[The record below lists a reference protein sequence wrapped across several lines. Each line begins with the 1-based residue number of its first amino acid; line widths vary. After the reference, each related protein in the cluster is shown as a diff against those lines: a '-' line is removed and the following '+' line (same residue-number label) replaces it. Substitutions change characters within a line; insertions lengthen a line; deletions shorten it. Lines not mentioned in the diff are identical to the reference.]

1 MLAPV
6 LHILP
11 LATIVRERTLPVAG
25 KVNVHVNQRVN
36 PTDVVA
42 EASFAREH
50 ALLDVARKF
59 GVSPATADKLIRV
72 KEGDRLQQGA
82 LVAEGRGPF
91 SRPIKAPRAGRVMI
105 AGGGQ
110 VLMEVA
116 DTRIQLKAGL
126 PGVVTQVL
134 PERGVVIRTAGALI
148 QGVWGNSRPDNALID
163 NGLMVSLLEKPD
175 DVLSAD
181 RLDVSLRGSVIL
193 GGHVRDVE
201 TLKAA
206 AELPVRGLILSSI
219 LSPLI
224 MAALQMRYPIMVT
237 EGFGAMPMNSAAF
250 RLLTTNNKREVTV
263 NAERFDRYVG
273 NRPEVIIPL
282 PVSTEPPEP
291 NSFET
296 FAVGQTVRL
305 RRPPS
310 VGAVGTVSNL
320 PAGLSTLAS
329 GLRAPAAEVKLENG
343 ETVLVPLVN
352 LEVVG

>member
-11 LATIVRERTLPVAG
+11 LATIVRERTLPVSG

-36 PTDVVA
+36 PTDVIA

-50 ALLDVARKF
+50 ALLDVARTL
-59 GVSPATADKLIRV
+59 GISAAAADRLIKV
-72 KEGDRLQQGA
+72 KEGDRLPQGA
-82 LVAEGRGPF
+82 LVAEGRGLF
-91 SRPIKAPRAGRVMI
+91 ARSIKTPRAGRVMI
-105 AGGGQ
+105 VGGGQ
-110 VLMEVA
+110 VLMEVG
-116 DTRIQLKAGL
+116 DTRVELRAGL
-126 PGVVTQVL
+126 PGVVTRVL
-134 PERGVVIRTAGALI
+134 PERGVIIQTAGALI
-148 QGVWGNSRPDNALID
+148 QGVWGNGRID

-175 DVLSAD
+175 DVLNAD

-193 GGHVRDVE
+193 GGHVRDLE

-206 AELPVRGLILSSI
+206 AELPVRGLILSSL

-224 MAALQMRYPIMVT
+224 VSAYQMRYPIIVMD
-237 EGFGAMPMNSAAF
+237 GFGAMPMNSAAF
-250 RLLTTNNKREVTV
+250 KLLTTNNKREVTV
-263 NAERFDRYVG
+263 NAEHFDRYNG

-291 NSFET
+291 NDFET

-305 RRPPS
+305 RRPPNA
-310 VGAVGTVSNL
+310 GMIGTLSNL
-320 PAGLSTLAS
+320 PAGLSTLPT
-329 GLRAPAAEVKLENG
+329 GLRAPAAEVKLESG
-343 ETVLVPLVN
+343 EALLVPLVN

>member
-36 PTDVVA
+36 PTDVIA

-50 ALLDVARKF
+50 LLFDVARTF
-59 GVSPATADKLIRV
+59 GVAPTTEDKMIKV
-72 KEGDRLQQGA
+72 NQGDRVMQGA
-82 LVAEGRGPF
+82 LIAESRGLFP
-91 SRPIKAPRAGRVMI
+91 RTIKAERAGRVMVV
-105 AGGGQ
+105 GSGQ
-110 VLMEVA
+110 VLMEVG
-116 DTRIQLKAGL
+116 DTRIELRAGL

-148 QGVWGNSRPDNALID
+148 QGVWGNGRID

-175 DVLSAD
+175 EVLSAE

-193 GGHVRDVE
+193 GGHVRDME
-201 TLKAA
+201 TLRAA
-206 AELPVRGLILSSI
+206 AELPVRGLIISSL

-224 MAALQMRYPIMVT
+224 GPAYQMRYPIIVMD
-237 EGFGAMPMNSAAF
+237 GFGAMPMNSAAF

-263 NAERFDRYVG
+263 NAEHFDRYSG

-291 NSFET
+291 NNFET
-296 FAVGQTVRL
+296 FRTGQTVRL
-305 RRPPS
+305 RRPPHA
-310 VGAVGTVSNL
+310 GMIGTLSEL
-320 PAGLSTLAS
+320 PAGLSILPS
-329 GLRAPAAEVKLENG
+329 GLRAAAAEVKLENG
-343 ETVLVPLVN
+343 EAMLVPLVN

>member
-6 LHILP
+6 LHVLP

-25 KVNVHVNQRVN
+25 KVLVHINQRVN
-36 PTDVVA
+36 PTDVIA

-50 ALLDVARKF
+50 VLLDVARTL
-59 GVSPATADKLIRV
+59 GVSPAVADKLIKV
-72 KEGDRLQQGA
+72 KEGDRLSQGA
-82 LVAEGRGPF
+82 LVAEGRGLF
-91 SRPIKAPRAGRVMI
+91 ARSIKAPRAGRVMI

-110 VLMEVA
+110 VLMEVG
-116 DTRIQLKAGL
+116 DTRVELKAGL

-148 QGVWGNSRPDNALID
+148 QGVWGNGRID

-175 DVLSAD
+175 DVLNAD

-193 GGHVRDVE
+193 GGHVRDLE

-206 AELPVRGLILSSI
+206 AELPARGLILSSL

-224 MAALQMRYPIMVT
+224 VPAYQMRYPIIIMD
-237 EGFGAMPMNSAAF
+237 GFGAMPMNSAAF

-263 NAERFDRYVG
+263 NAEHFDRYSG

-282 PVSTEPPEP
+282 PVSNEPPEP

-296 FAVGQTVRL
+296 FTVGQTVRL

-310 VGAVGTVSNL
+310 AGMIGTLSNL
-320 PAGLSTLAS
+320 PAGLSTLPN